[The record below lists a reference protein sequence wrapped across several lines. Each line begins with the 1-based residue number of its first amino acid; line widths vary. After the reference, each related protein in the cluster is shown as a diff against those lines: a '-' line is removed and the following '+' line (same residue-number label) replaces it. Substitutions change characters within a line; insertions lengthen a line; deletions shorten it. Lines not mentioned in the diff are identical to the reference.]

1 MTSAPR
7 SPRIS
12 HAYGAATLWPS
23 SKTVRPASGRQG
35 CVMAGFPANRSDDGA
50 WLYEDHTCFG
60 SGKSA
65 LSGAC
70 AFFHT
75 MMERSYSITTAP
87 FWLSPRVR
95 TFTTPW
101 PGLEFDSRTLITSDS
116 E

>member
-23 SKTVRPASGRQG
+23 SMTVRPVNGKFG
-35 CVMAGFPANRSDDGA
+35 PVMAGFVPAIHVLPLATKDVDARHKAGHDEREIPGHAS
-50 WLYEDHTCFG
+50 FV

-65 LSGAC
+65 VSGAW

-75 MMERSYSITTAP
+75 MMERSYSITTMP
-87 FWLSPRVR
+87 SWLTPRVR

-101 PGLEFDSRTLITSDS
+101 
-116 E
+116 